1 MKRLLTAWEVGTSKS
16 LKTIGL
22 VLGAAA
28 LVATGIGAVAVAGA
42 GIAGVGSFAA
52 IGTALSVAS
61 GAVSL
66 AATVTAKPPPVQG
79 SVSQLIVDPNAPQ
92 PYVMGE
98 TYFAGV
104 LRHRAGYGGTV
115 DGVKNPYLFDVVVY
129 GGGGPYQSI
138 TPQIQFEAVPSWYSG
153 YLTTDTQLGACPEAD
168 ALTGSFGTP
177 AGWGSSYKL
186 SGQAAIAWNYKFDK
200 RGEKFASGLPQTG
213 ALIEGAKVYD
223 PRLDSTFPGG
233 SGSHV
238 LGDEATYTYSEN
250 PALHAAMYAYGR
262 YQNGK
267 RVLGI
272 GLPADG
278 IDWQVVAAWA
288 NVCDANGWTVSGVAF
303 EPGDKGQNLID
314 ICAAGGG
321 EPVPGGTLGFRYHAP
336 AVALDDLTEAD
347 IADEDMRVVAMQS
360 YRNRIN
366 IVIPKYRSPDH
377 NWEMVQADAII
388 DPDFVTED
396 GEERPIEWPFNF
408 VKNVDQAAQLAAYRL
423 FDARERHPIELTCLP
438 RMRAYRPGDCL
449 HLDLPQLGLDTDAI
463 ILQREIDPGTM
474 KVKLILIGETPAKH
488 AWALALTGDAPPTPM
503 LGQTAQERDETAA
516 GAADRQVAIEVLGY
530 KSFPA
535 DYTGTIAAELFPAT
549 IRPSVTLGGQD
560 IRTEDSVSYSI
571 ETSGV
576 TATVNDTNG
585 DPDKGTIE
593 ITDVATLDGWIDLTV
608 EVGGVTYPAK
618 RIVVQKNGA
627 LPSGFGGAGSK
638 IASDNSFT
646 PINSTSFT
654 AITDDL
660 TVTVATGE
668 SLYGTAPLAY
678 YVSGTSPITRTATA
692 KWQYSPAGAGT
703 WSDFDTEIAGS
714 VAVGGYAF
722 EAGYGEFT
730 HSKSGLT
737 PADYDVRLVA
747 KLDAGG
753 VDVSFGGTATI
764 EAKT

>member
-1 MKRLLTAWEVGTSKS
+1 MEAGISKT
-16 LKTIGL
+16 LKTVGL

-42 GIAGVGSFAA
+42 GIAGIGSFAA

-61 GAVSL
+61 GAISLVSS
-66 AATVTAKPPPVQG
+66 VTAKPPRVQG
-79 SVSQLIVDPNAPQ
+79 SVSQLIIDPNAAQ

-98 TYFAGV
+98 AYFAGV
-104 LRHRAGYGGTV
+104 LRHRTGYGGTV
-115 DGVKNPYLFDVVVY
+115 DGVENPYLFDVVVY
-129 GGGGPYQSI
+129 GGGGPYESI
-138 TPQIQFEAVPSWYSG
+138 TPQIQFAAVPAWYSG
-153 YLTTDTQLGACPEAD
+153 YLATDTQLGACPEAS
-168 ALTGSFGTP
+168 ALTGSYGTP
-177 AGWGSSYKL
+177 SGWGASYKL

-200 RGEKFASGLPQTG
+200 KGKKFASGLPQTG

-238 LGDEATYTYSEN
+238 LGDETTYTYSEN
-250 PALHAAMYAYGR
+250 PALHAGTYAYGR

-288 NVCDANGWTVSGVAF
+288 NVCDANGWTISGVAF

-321 EPVPGGTLGFRYHAP
+321 EPVPGGTLSFRYHAP
-336 AVALDDLTEAD
+336 VVALDDLTEAD

-360 YRNRIN
+360 YRDRIN
-366 IVIPKYRSPDH
+366 VVIPKYRSPDH
-377 NWEMVQADAII
+377 NWEMVQAEPIS

-408 VKNVDQAAQLAAYRL
+408 CKSADQAAQLAAYRL
-423 FDARERHPIELTCLP
+423 FDARELHPIELTCLP
-438 RMRAYRPGDCL
+438 RMRSYRPGDCL

-463 ILQREIDPGTM
+463 ILQREIDPASM
-474 KVKLILIGETPAKH
+474 KVKLTLIGETPAKH
-488 AWALALTGDAPPTPM
+488 AWALGLTGDAPPTPAI
-503 LGQTAQERDETAA
+503 GQTPQERDETAA

-535 DYTGTIAAELFPAT
+535 DYTGAIAAELFPAV
-549 IRPSVTLGGQD
+549 ILPSITLGGQD
-560 IRTEDSVSYSI
+560 IRTDDSVSYSI
-571 ETSGV
+571 ATSGV
-576 TATVNDTNG
+576 TATVNDTDA
-585 DPDKGTIE
+585 DPDKGAIE
-593 ITDVATLDGWIDLTV
+593 ITAVNSNDGWIDLTV
-608 EVGGVTYPAK
+608 TVSGVAYPAK
-618 RIVVQKNGA
+618 RIVIQKNGA
-627 LPSGFGGAGSK
+627 LPPGFGGAGSK
-638 IASDNSFT
+638 IASDNGFT
-646 PINSTSFT
+646 AINSTSFT
-654 AITDDL
+654 AITDVL
-660 TVTVATGE
+660 TVTLATGE
-668 SLYGTAPLAY
+668 SLYGTAPLGY
-678 YVSGTSPITRTATA
+678 YVGGTSAVSRTVTA

-703 WSDFDTEIAGS
+703 WSDFGTAITGS

-730 HSKSGLT
+730 HAKSGLSA
-737 PADYDVRLVA
+737 ADYDIRLVA
-747 KLDAGG
+747 QLDAGG
-753 VDVSFGGTATI
+753 VDVTFSGTATI
-764 EAKT
+764 EAKV